1 MWQPSEIGC
10 ESVPRA
16 PGGTE
21 TSSRSTGSQQ
31 HLSCSDSRFRELH
44 LLRQC
49 CTSAQ
54 TALHLSTDSEGRSHR
69 HLSHTWERLMSK
81 VWVCDPPQTAAAFHM
96 KGRGVLLK
104 DKGSKSVRLTLSL
117 CRLVVAFPCATAS
130 VMVEYRGDGHRA
142 WQWPGAP
149 APSTFSWGLALWAGS
164 AGSGRLRLASRHGG
178 LPPPP
183 CKVLDPGCWILP
195 NEK

>member
-1 MWQPSEIGC
+1 MVTDNVTAIWDRLWVSPPCTRRNRNFLTKHWQPA
-10 ESVPRA
+10 A
-16 PGGTE
+16 PFLLWFPFQGTPP
-21 TSSRSTGSQQ
+21 
-31 HLSCSDSRFRELH
+31 
-44 LLRQC
+44 
-49 CTSAQ
+49 AQ
-54 TALHLSTDSEGRSHR
+54 AVLHLSTDSEGRSHR

-142 WQWPGAP
+142 CQWPGAP